1 MQRKKT
7 PEEIRKRELLK
18 ELIQLTGTK
27 TASQAQD
34 LVKEILSGTLETMLN
49 SELEEELG
57 YSKYDYKN

>member
-27 TASQAQD
+27 TASQTACH
-34 LVKEILSGTLETMLN
+34 IL
-49 SELEEELG
+49 
-57 YSKYDYKN
+57 